1 MNLER
6 FEQIGESFLTF
17 IKGGYPIYALE
28 LILAFVLFYYVIKV
42 LKDNNANAF
51 VVAYSLL
58 IAAGSVLALCAA
70 GISLTLYLEFIVLLS
85 MFFLLTYNL
94 EIKRS
99 LTKVKKDAHRSNF
112 EAEEKTMQ
120 QTEACISALIKAVQN
135 MSKKDTG
142 ALIVLAN
149 NNLPKQIIDSGIIL
163 DADISSQLIEGIFI
177 NKAPLHDGA
186 MIINGHKI
194 KAAGCFLPLTQNQN
208 VAAEF
213 GTRHRAAIGV
223 TEVSDVITIVVSEET
238 GIVSVVKKGKI
249 DRYADYNMLRNVLI
263 EYYWTGFNKTKK
275 KTKEE

>member
-1 MNLER
+1 MSLER
-6 FEQIGESFLTF
+6 FEQIGECFLPF
-17 IKGGYPIYALE
+17 IKGSYPIYALE

-51 VVAYSLL
+51 VVAYSLMVV
-58 IAAGSVLALCAA
+58 AGSVLVLSAA
-70 GISLTLYLEFIVLLS
+70 GVSLTLYLEFIVLLS

-99 LTKVKKDAHRSNF
+99 LTKVKKDTRRSNF

-163 DADISSQLIEGIFI
+163 EADISSQLIEGIFI

-208 VAAEF
+208 IAAEF

-263 EYYWTGFNKTKK
+263 EYYWTGFNKAKK

>member
-6 FEQIGESFLTF
+6 FEQIGESFRSF
-17 IKGGYPIYALE
+17 IKGSYPVYALE

-58 IAAGSVLALCAA
+58 IAAGSVLTLCAA

-99 LTKVKKDAHRSNF
+99 LTKVKKDVHRSNF

-208 VAAEF
+208 IAAEF